1 MSFTRIGYGECAT
14 LQSTEESMG
23 PGRYTINEPKVFCP
37 GQGCYPYP
45 PSIILQGMGDS
56 ICADKPLVDVESEL
70 YNLNYNLSDDQ
81 NQQPQPCKDFCKL
94 HNFPDCSIPPTEN
107 TLMDNPPYNLRG
119 TGINRWE
126 WLCKNPQDLVSFPIV
141 GNGRLP
147 FQNSINTN
155 TIFKDNY
162 FPCLP
167 HPIDNDLSLPKEN
180 LNLSTCGTLAPTNT
194 FLKKGNCVAN

>member
-1 MSFTRIGYGECAT
+1 MSFARIGYDECSV

-23 PGRYTINEPKVFCP
+23 PGLYTVNQPKIFCP
-37 GQGCYPYP
+37 GQGCYPYA
-45 PSIILQGMGDS
+45 SSVRLQAVGDS

-70 YNLNYNLSDDQ
+70 YNLNYNLTKNQ
-81 NQQPQPCKDFCKL
+81 NKQPQPCKEFCKQ
-94 HNFPDCSIPPTEN
+94 HNFVDCNNPPTEN
-107 TLMDNPPYNLRG
+107 TLLDNPPCNLRG

-147 FQNSINTN
+147 FQNLINTDSL
-155 TIFKDNY
+155 FKDNY

-167 HPIDNDLSLPKEN
+167 HPIDNDLSLPKERP
-180 LNLSTCGTLAPTNT
+180 NLSSCGVMAPASNYIR
-194 FLKKGNCVAN
+194 KDNCSAN